1 MVTATARRVRS
12 GRLMFGGAALGATGF
27 FAGLAVAPL
36 AAEDLTGAVTW
47 SGLPGAM
54 GILGT
59 ALGASAVSVL
69 LQRSGR
75 RPGLA
80 TGYTTGVVGAVL
92 AVLALRAGSFA
103 LLLLGALLF
112 GVGHAANQLTRY
124 VVADLHEVDRRGRA
138 LGWIVWAGTIGGV
151 VGPSLLAP
159 AGRVAEAIG
168 QPELVGA
175 YLVGAAAM
183 AVVAIVYQAT
193 LRPDPGILA
202 VGEDDPAPALDA
214 STDSSVWR
222 LPVVRV
228 AVVVMVSGQVVMVWL
243 MSMTPVHIRESGGDL
258 GRVGLILSA
267 HLFGM
272 YALAPLAG
280 WVEDRFGSA
289 RTIALGLGIL
299 ATSAVLAATAPVGG
313 LLMGL
318 ALSFWAWAGRSASW
332 PAARCSLAVCPWRG
346 GPPCRG
352 VWTPSSGRPPRSRPW
367 GRGCCSTSS
376 ATSACP
382 CWAWG
387 RWASPR
393 CSCCGNGP
401 AWPSPRPPDRRIHGA
416 VRIRGPSSV
425 IAMVCSL
432 WAARLPSVVRTVHPS
447 SSSR

>member
-1 MVTATARRVRS
+1 MATATTRRVGA

-27 FAGLAVAPL
+27 FAGLAIAPL

-47 SGLPGAM
+47 SGMPGAT

-59 ALGASAVSVL
+59 ALGASTVSVV
-69 LQRSGR
+69 LQRVGR
-75 RPGLA
+75 RTGLA
-80 TGYTTGVVGAVL
+80 VGYTTGVAGALL

-124 VVADLHEVDRRGRA
+124 VVADLHDADRRGRA
-138 LGWIVWAGTIGGV
+138 LGWIVWAGAIGGV

-159 AGRVAEAIG
+159 AGRAAEAMG

-175 YLVGAAAM
+175 YLVGAVAM
-183 AVVAIVYQAT
+183 AVVAVVYQAA
-193 LRPDPGILA
+193 LRPDPGSLA
-202 VGEDDPAPALDA
+202 VGEEAPV
-214 STDSSVWR
+214 STPGTSDGPSAWR

-280 WVEDRFGSA
+280 WVEDRFGSP

-299 ATSAVLAATAPVGG
+299 AASAVLAATAPVGG
-313 LLMGL
+313 LLMGSALFLLGLGWSFGFVAGSTLL
-318 ALSFWAWAGRSASW
+318 ARSVPVAGRATLQGRVDTLVWSASAAASLGAGLLLDVVGYVGLCVLGLAALGV
-332 PAARCSLAVCPWRG
+332 PAVFLLRQRPRLAV
-346 GPPCRG
+346 
-352 VWTPSSGRPPRSRPW
+352 TP
-367 GRGCCSTSS
+367 
-376 ATSACP
+376 AT
-382 CWAWG
+382 
-387 RWASPR
+387 
-393 CSCCGNGP
+393 
-401 AWPSPRPPDRRIHGA
+401 
-416 VRIRGPSSV
+416 
-425 IAMVCSL
+425 
-432 WAARLPSVVRTVHPS
+432 LP
-447 SSSR
+447 